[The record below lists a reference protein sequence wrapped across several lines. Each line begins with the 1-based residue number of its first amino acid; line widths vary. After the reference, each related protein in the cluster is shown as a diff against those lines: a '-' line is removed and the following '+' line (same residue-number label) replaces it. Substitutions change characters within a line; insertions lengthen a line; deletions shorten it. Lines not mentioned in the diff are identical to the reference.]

1 MNFVIECIKRNP
13 TSDKLVFVVRYGN
26 GAPIQVCD
34 TLDSAKLCIE
44 EQVKKALSVTEKSA

>member
-34 TLDSAKLCIE
+34 TLDSAKLCIQ
-44 EQVKKALSVTEKSA
+44 EQVKKALSVTDKSA